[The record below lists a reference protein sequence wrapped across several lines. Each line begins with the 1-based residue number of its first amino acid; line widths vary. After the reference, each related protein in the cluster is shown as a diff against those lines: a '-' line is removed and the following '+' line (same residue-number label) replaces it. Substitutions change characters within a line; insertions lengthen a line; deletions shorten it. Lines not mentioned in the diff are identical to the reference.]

1 MKGNAEVIDALNRL
15 LTNELTAM
23 DQYFVHARMYEDW
36 GLNELYE
43 RINHESDDEREH
55 ASRLIQRILFLEG
68 KPDVASRAPLTI
80 GKDTPEMLHNDL
92 QYEYKVAEDLRQ
104 VIALCE
110 EKRDFQTRDI
120 LQVLLEETEADHMYW
135 LEKQLGLIDKMGLAN
150 YLQSKMGTEAA
161 PAG

>member
-1 MKGNAEVIDALNRL
+1 MKGHAEVIDALNRL

-43 RINHESDDEREH
+43 RINHESDDERVH
-55 ASRLIQRILFLEG
+55 ASKLIQRILFLEG
-68 KPDVASRAPLTI
+68 TPDVASRGPLTI
-80 GKDTPEMLHNDL
+80 GKDTQQMLQNDL

-110 EKRDFQTRDI
+110 QKGDFQTRDV
-120 LQVLLEETEADHMYW
+120 LGVLLEETESDHMYW
-135 LEKQLGLIDKMGLAN
+135 LEKQLRLIDRMGLAN
-150 YLQSKMGTEAA
+150 YLQSKIGT
-161 PAG
+161 G